1 MTKKIAVLLADDFED
16 SEFTEPVAALKDS
29 GHEITIIGRKSRTML
44 KGKQGE
50 AGAMTHASV
59 ADCDPQAFDAL
70 LIPGGKSPG
79 QLREDDQMV
88 AFTRNM
94 VARGKPVGAICH
106 GPELLI
112 EAGVVSR
119 KRMTAHEEVRSELAD
134 AGAEVVD
141 EAVVVDMPF
150 ITSRHPGDLDA
161 FSAALVE
168 RF

>member
-1 MTKKIAVLLADDFED
+1 MGKKIAVLLADDFED
-16 SEFTEPVAALKDS
+16 TEFTEPVAALKEED
-29 GHEITIIGRKSRTML
+29 HEITIIGKKSRTMV
-44 KGKQGE
+44 KGKRGE

-59 ADCDPQAFDAL
+59 ADCDPQDFDAL
-70 LIPGGKSPG
+70 LIPGGRSPG
-79 QLREDDQMV
+79 QLRQDDRMV

-94 VARGKPVGAICH
+94 VGGGKPVAAICH

-112 EAGVVSR
+112 EAGVVAR
-119 KRMTAHEEVRSELAD
+119 KRMTAHEGVRGELAE

-141 EAVVVDMPF
+141 EEVVVDMPF